1 MFERAADLLEVIG
14 PDRLRLLNGLVTADV
29 KSAAPGTAVG
39 GFFTSRQG
47 RILAD
52 FHLLAGAES
61 CWLVLPS
68 GTGETIRTHL
78 EKYRVA
84 SRVEI
89 REVAN
94 RSLIE
99 LRGPRAGEV
108 TAAATEL
115 LAAEGDEQT
124 SFAEGGRFLLLPG
137 ALVSGEPM
145 TLRLRAASGCGLR
158 KVSSAAV
165 EVARIENGEL
175 LFGIDFSGENFP
187 QETGRESAVSYS
199 KGCYLGQEVVA
210 RIHYRGGVQRLPRG
224 LRFTGG
230 AAPAAGSE
238 LLLED
243 RAVGR
248 ATSVVVSPRFG
259 PIGLGLLHQRGAA
272 AGTRLDL
279 ASGGTAEVVELPF
292 GGDRAH

>member
-1 MFERAADLLEVIG
+1 M
-14 PDRLRLLNGLVTADV
+14 

-39 GFFTSRQG
+39 GFFTSGQG

-52 FHLLAGAES
+52 FYLLAGAES

-68 GTGETIRTHL
+68 GTGEAIRTHL

-99 LRGPRAGEV
+99 LRGPRASEV
-108 TAAATEL
+108 AIAATEL

-124 SFAEGGRFLLLPG
+124 SFAEGGRFFLLPR

-145 TLRLRAASGCGLR
+145 ALRLSAASGCGLR
-158 KVSSAAV
+158 KVSLAAV

-175 LFGIDFSGENFP
+175 LFGVDFSGENFP

-230 AAPAAGSE
+230 AAPVAGSE
-238 LLLED
+238 LLLES

-259 PIGLGLLHQRGAA
+259 TIGLGLLHQRGAA

-279 ASGGTAEVVELPF
+279 ASGGVAEVVELPF
-292 GGDRAH
+292 GRNRAQ